1 MWWTWAEIA
10 LIVAVFYLSCPA
22 PPPGVNEPHYLC
34 RLRHAVEPSYCPGDL
49 FLESP
54 DAHYT
59 FVLVFAP
66 LTRFFSLEAVAWLG
80 RLVTWVLVAWA
91 WRRLSWTVVPRP
103 LFAALA
109 AALVIVGIAE
119 GNFAGEWLV
128 GGFESKPIAY
138 AFVFLALR
146 AWILGNWN
154 WAWVHLGI
162 ASAWHALVGGWS
174 VLILLALWLGGWRRE
189 QSFVGMLPGLVNGG
203 VISLAGIIPALL
215 TSAGEP
221 PEVRAEA
228 AQVYV
233 FERLPHHLAPLHK
246 KAEWIAER
254 ALRHATV
261 ASLFAALFAL
271 RIRMLR
277 ENEKEKLR
285 DDPACRI
292 AFYAAGAIVLALVGA
307 LIELVLW
314 NHPTAA
320 ASLLRYYWFRLVDVA
335 VPMAAALLWIRLLA
349 DLMSARDRWAPAM
362 LTIMLLVAGVPLGLA
377 MRDYAA
383 KPVAVSDARRRDVA
397 DWLDICRWVK
407 DETPTD
413 ALFLTPRGNTSFKWH
428 AERAEVVTYKDIPQ
442 NATGLIEW
450 RHRLYDVFKP
460 DGDPEQPW
468 VGSLGQ
474 LGTPRIME
482 LADKYQVDYVLTRH
496 GAPLSLPIAYDNKT
510 YVVYEIQNNE

>member
-1 MWWTWAEIA
+1 M
-10 LIVAVFYLSCPA
+10 
-22 PPPGVNEPHYLC
+22 NEPHYLC
-34 RLRHAVEPSYCPGDL
+34 RLQHAVDPSYCPGDL

-66 LTRFFSLEAVAWLG
+66 FTRWMSLSALAWLG
-80 RLVTWVLVAWA
+80 RFICWTLVAWA

-138 AFVFLALR
+138 AFVLLGLR
-146 AWILGNWN
+146 SWILNKWN
-154 WAWVHLGI
+154 WTWIHFGI

-174 VLILLALWLGGWRRE
+174 VLILLALWLAGWRRQ
-189 QSFVGMLPGLVNGG
+189 QSLVGMLPGLLLGG
-203 VISLAGIIPALL
+203 VISLAGIIPALS
-215 TSAGEP
+215 TSAGAA

-246 KAEWIAER
+246 PAEWIAER
-254 ALRHATV
+254 ALRHSTV
-261 ASLFAALFAL
+261 ATLFAL
-271 RIRMLR
+271 LFVLRLRTLRM
-277 ENEKEKLR
+277 EECSTLR
-285 DDPACRI
+285 DDPACRM
-292 AFYAAGAIVLALVGA
+292 AFYAAGAIVLALIGVV
-307 LIELVLW
+307 IELAFW
-314 NHPTAA
+314 NHPATS
-320 ASLLRYYWFRLVDVA
+320 ASLLRYYWFRIVDVA

-349 DLMSARDRWAPAM
+349 DLLAARYRWAPAM
-362 LTIMLLVAGVPLGLA
+362 LAIMLLVAGVPLGLEL
-377 MRDYAA
+377 RDYTK
-383 KPVAVSDARRRDVA
+383 KPVAVSDARRRDVS
-397 DWLDICRWVK
+397 DWLDVCTWVK
-407 DETPTD
+407 ENTPSD

-450 RHRLYDVFKP
+450 RQRLYDVFKP
-460 DGDPEQPW
+460 DGDPDALW
-468 VGSLGQ
+468 VGNLGE
-474 LGTPRIME
+474 LGTARIMH
-482 LADKYQVDYVLTRH
+482 LADKYNSRYVLTRH
-496 GAPLSLPIAYDNKT
+496 GTPVSLPIAYDNET
-510 YVVYEIQNNE
+510 YVVYEIQKSE